1 MKTELLQ
8 DEMPSCLAYKEE
20 TQIMEER
27 SINVNFFES
36 IRVSLRALQANKLRS
51 ALTMLGMIIGV
62 AAVIAMVGIG
72 NGATASITSQIQGL
86 GSNLLTVSPGQSNT
100 GGVRGGAGSLTTL
113 TITDIDKIPI
123 DTAVKAVAP
132 YTDNDYQVVLG
143 SGNTSTQIS
152 GTNES
157 YEVIKNVTMASGRF
171 ITKADVDSNARVA
184 VLGPTVVTNLTGDP
198 NTDII
203 GKTIKINNIPF
214 QVIGVTTA
222 TGSTGFMSSDNMI
235 LAPITTVQERLIG
248 KNTLRS
254 ILISASSADLMQTA
268 QDETTIALEQ
278 AHKIQ
283 PGKADDFTVQNQ
295 ADILASMQGVTQTLT
310 MLLGGIAGISL
321 LVGGIGIMNIMLV
334 SVTER
339 TREIGIRKAIGARST
354 DILTQFLIEAIV
366 LSVLGGGI
374 GIALGAAGSSM
385 IGTALNMSTSISL
398 TSVLVAFGF
407 SAAIGIVFGVFPA
420 RKAAAMDP
428 IDALRFE

>member
-1 MKTELLQ
+1 
-8 DEMPSCLAYKEE
+8 
-20 TQIMEER
+20 
-27 SINVNFFES
+27 VNFFES
-36 IRVSLRALQANKLRS
+36 IRVSLRALKANKLRS
-51 ALTMLGMIIGV
+51 ILTMLGMIIGV

-72 NGATASITSQIQGL
+72 NGATASITSQIEGL
-86 GSNLLTVSPGQSNT
+86 GSNLLTISPGQSNS

-113 TITDIDKIPI
+113 TITDVAKIQAVGP
-123 DTAVKAVAP
+123 AVKAVAP
-132 YTDNDYQVVLG
+132 YTDNDYQVVFG

-152 GTNES
+152 GTNEN
-157 YEVIKNVTMASGRF
+157 YEVIKNVTMATGRF
-171 ITKADVDSNARVA
+171 ITKVDVDSNARVA

-198 NTDII
+198 NTDLI
-203 GKTIKINNIPF
+203 GKTIKINNVPF

-248 KNTLRS
+248 KKNLRS
-254 ILISASSADLMQTA
+254 ILVSASSADQMQTA
-268 QDETTIALEQ
+268 QDEITIALEQ

-283 PGKADDFTVQNQ
+283 AGKADDFTVQNQ

-339 TREIGIRKAIGARST
+339 TREIGIRKAIGAKSS
-354 DILTQFLIEAIV
+354 DILLQFLIEAIV

-374 GIALGAAGSSM
+374 GIV
-385 IGTALNMSTSISL
+385 IGTAGSGLIGAALKMSTSISL
-398 TSVLVAFGF
+398 ASVFVAFGF